1 MKNILIALIM
11 LNATILSAQDKIDR
25 LIDKVDK
32 IAEQQTATNIK
43 LEKITEQISE
53 LNKQVA
59 VNSSDIRALDKRL
72 DVSDKNNEKRF
83 DVLLYVVIGSSGAL
97 FVGIISLLSF
107 IIWDRR
113 AANAPLEATTAELKK
128 EINLLKEKEREH
140 QEKEQKMESLL
151 KKLLEKFPDLVF

>member
-1 MKNILIALIM
+1 MKNLIIALLM
-11 LNATILSAQDKIDR
+11 LGATILPAQDKIDR

-32 IAEQQTATNIK
+32 IAEQQTATNTK

-59 VNSSDIRALDKRL
+59 VNSGDIRALDKRL
-72 DVSDKNNEKRF
+72 DISDKNNEKRF

-113 AANAPLEATTAELKK
+113 AANAPLEATAT
-128 EINLLKEKEREH
+128 EH
-140 QEKEQKMESLL
+140 
-151 KKLLEKFPDLVF
+151 FVR

>member
-1 MKNILIALIM
+1 M
-11 LNATILSAQDKIDR
+11 LNATILSAQDKIDK
-25 LIDKVDK
+25 LVDKVDK
-32 IAEQQTATNIK
+32 IAEQQAY
-43 LEKITEQISE
+43 ITKQMAE
-53 LNKQVA
+53 LSKEVA
-59 VNSSDIRALDKRL
+59 VNNSEIKALDKRL